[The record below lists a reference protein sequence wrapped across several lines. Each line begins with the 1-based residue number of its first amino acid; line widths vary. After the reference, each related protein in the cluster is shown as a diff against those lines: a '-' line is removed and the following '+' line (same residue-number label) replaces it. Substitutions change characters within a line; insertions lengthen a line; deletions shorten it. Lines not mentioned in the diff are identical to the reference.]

1 MIDPKF
7 NELEETEPGKKSLNT
22 GLSQETDASAKPRP
36 GLSINDTIAA
46 DANLSVGSRGTDT
59 SGVRAGAGAGAG
71 SSFVTPAATGE
82 SPAPGVVPG
91 PRGSG
96 ITTLSSA
103 DPEQIPTQGGQSYSV
118 TPASPLSGQE
128 TSRSGQE
135 TPFSSQETSVVEED
149 FYELSNDEIAAHA
162 YHCWL
167 ERGSPSGSSDEDWH
181 RAERE
186 LRERA
191 RRPKTASAGA

>member
-7 NELEETEPGKKSLNT
+7 NELDETETGKKPLNT
-22 GLSQETDASAKPRP
+22 GLSQDTAASAKPRP

-71 SSFVTPAATGE
+71 STFVTPGSAGE
-82 SPAPGVVPG
+82 SPAPSVVPG

-118 TPASPLSGQE
+118 TPASSI
-128 TSRSGQE
+128 
-135 TPFSSQETSVVEED
+135 SSQETSGSSEES
-149 FYELSNDEIAAHA
+149 YEPSNDEIAAHA

-167 ERGSPSGSSDEDWH
+167 ERGSPATGSSQEDWH

-191 RRPKTASAGA
+191 RARRPKTSSAGA

>member
-7 NELEETEPGKKSLNT
+7 NELDETQTGKKPGT
-22 GLSQETDASAKPRP
+22 ELSQDTAASAKPRS

-71 SSFVTPAATGE
+71 STFVTPASTGE
-82 SPAPGVVPG
+82 SPAASVVPG

-96 ITTLSSA
+96 ITPLSSA

-118 TPASPLSGQE
+118 TPASSLSGQE
-128 TSRSGQE
+128 TSGQG
-135 TPFSSQETSVVEED
+135 TSLTEED
-149 FYELSNDEIAAHA
+149 YYEVSNDEIAAHA
-162 YHCWL
+162 HRLWL
-167 ERGSPSGSSDEDWH
+167 ERGSPAGSSEEDWH

-191 RRPKTASAGA
+191 RRPKTSSAGA